1 MLQTNTAKEIF
12 YIFLW
17 LAGIIFLY
25 ALVYTFI
32 LEPSSGDHTATHPKH
47 LVTSDAHQSTTQ
59 ANTVHTASEA
69 KIHVVEA
76 VEAPKAVTPVT
87 VTKVTHKIKKLA
99 INNKVPTSTTETV
112 KVTDKKKMV
121 ETVKKEVKASVET
134 PMVNSIDEKTKSTKA
149 QVEVEKVTQSSTN
162 TVSTPSV
169 PQAVSIPKHTISIPS
184 TPSVPSVPTMP
195 NSEKIEKV
203 EVQKTTVKLK
213 EETQKKEKTV
223 VPTKELK
230 KVLSRDE
237 EMKLIETARQ
247 HVIEKAEAAREE
259 AMKSLE
265 R

>member
-32 LEPSSGDHTATHPKH
+32 LEPSSDDHTATHTKH

-134 PMVNSIDEKTKSTKA
+134 PMVKSIDEKTKSTKV
-149 QVEVEKVTQSSTN
+149 QVEKVTQSSTD
-162 TVSTPSV
+162 TVSTPTV

-195 NSEKIEKV
+195 NSKKMEKV
-203 EVQKTTVKLK
+203 EVQKTTVKVK
-213 EETQKKEKTV
+213 EEAQKKEKTV